1 MPTILVIDDEAPLLD
16 MVDILLSN
24 AGFKVETARSGPEGL
39 QKAIAEQPEVIIV
52 DVMMPEMDGY
62 EVCSRLRNE
71 PRTARSA
78 IIVLTA
84 RGQPVDRGM
93 ALQSG
98 ADCFMIKPFQGKA
111 LVEQIQ
117 ELLGQSAGTTPPLGL
132 QAVTL
137 RLARGAGATT
147 LVANLALSL
156 ASRKEQLTVAAD
168 MALEGGQ
175 LSDRLDLPS
184 AMAWMDPPG
193 SDADWLATHLVRHP
207 SGPFILPAREPVT
220 KVGQP
225 VPEKVE
231 QLLLAL
237 RDLHDYVLLDT
248 PLNLGSLAPVLLGSS
263 SLVLLLL
270 TPDVTSL
277 QKAEMSLG
285 AIRRFGT
292 SALQVWPVL
301 NKVRAEQQSFREQ
314 VESTLGL
321 PVTAVLPWSLEECE
335 EAVSSRRPMVLA
347 HPRSPFSRAI
357 QALADKLVQATS
369 IGAQA
374 GTLS

>member
-1 MPTILVIDDEAPLLD
+1 MPTILVIDDEVPMLD

-39 QKAIAEQPEVIIV
+39 QKAIAGQPDVIIV

-84 RGQPVDRGM
+84 RGQPVDKGM
-93 ALQSG
+93 ALKSG
-98 ADCFMIKPFQGKA
+98 ADYFMIKPFQGKA
-111 LVEQIQ
+111 LVQQVQ
-117 ELLGQSAGTTPPLGL
+117 ELLDRGARTTPPLGL

-137 RLARGAGATT
+137 RLTRGAGATT

-156 ASRKEQLTVAAD
+156 ATRKGQLTVAAD
-168 MALEGGQ
+168 MALQGGQ

-184 AMAWMDPPG
+184 AMAWVDPPG

-207 SGPFILPAREPVT
+207 GGPFILPARQSAAEA
-220 KVGQP
+220 GQP
-225 VPEKVE
+225 APEKVE

-237 RDLHDYVLLDT
+237 RELHDYVLLDT
-248 PLNLGSLAPVLLGSS
+248 PLNLGPLASVLLGSS

-270 TPDVTSL
+270 TPDATSL
-277 QKAEMSLG
+277 QKTEMSLD

-301 NKVRAEQQSFREQ
+301 NKVRAGQRSFLEQ

-321 PVTAVLPWSLEECE
+321 PIRAVLPWSPEECE

-347 HPRSPFSRAI
+347 HPQSTFSRAI
-357 QALADKLVQATS
+357 RALADKIVQAAS
-369 IGAQA
+369 MGAQA
-374 GTLS
+374 GTSA